1 MSSDI
6 VVVGSINVDLV
17 INAPKVIKMGETI
30 HGEGFFTGSGGK
42 GANQACAIGKL
53 GGSISMIGCVGDDS
67 YGKMCLENMGKNGV
81 DLSHVEIIKD
91 VNTGVALIVL
101 VKGDNCIILEQ
112 GANKYIT
119 TDIIEKKQEIIK
131 NSKLLISQFE
141 TPYDS
146 VCRAFDIAKNNG
158 VTTML
163 NPAPSRSID
172 DNLYKLIDILV
183 VNEHE
188 CFDLTGIEVIDDESA
203 QKALACFIEKGI
215 KMPIITLGSEG
226 AVFLD
231 EGKLYQ
237 RRPPKVEAVDT
248 TSAGD
253 AFIGALAVL
262 WVEGKKMQD
271 AIGYANKVASI
282 TVSRKG
288 AQISIPDKD
297 EVKYDFS
304 N

>member
-1 MSSDI
+1 MQSDI

-17 INAPKVIKMGETI
+17 INSPKVITMGETI

-53 GGSISMIGCVGDDS
+53 GGNISMIGCIGDDS
-67 YGKMCLENMGKNGV
+67 YGKMCLENLKSNGV
-81 DLSHVEIIKD
+81 DLSHVEIVED

-112 GANKYIT
+112 GANKYVTPDRIEKNQ
-119 TDIIEKKQEIIK
+119 DIIKK
-131 NSKLLISQFE
+131 SKLLISQFE

-146 VCRAFDIAKNNG
+146 VCRAFAAAKENG

-163 NPAPSRSID
+163 NPAPSRAID
-172 DNLYKLIDILV
+172 HSLYSLIDILI

-188 CFDLTGIEVIDDESA
+188 CFDLTGIKVTDDDSA
-203 QKALACFIEKGI
+203 QKALTVFIAKGI
-215 KMPIITLGSEG
+215 KIPIITLGSEG
-226 AVFLD
+226 AVFFD
-231 EGKLYQ
+231 NNKLCQ
-237 RRPPKVEAVDT
+237 MKPPKVEAVDT

-253 AFIGALAVL
+253 AFIGALAVQL
-262 WVEGKKMQD
+262 VEGKTLREG
-271 AIGYANKVASI
+271 IGYANKVAGI

-288 AQISIPDKD
+288 AQSSIPNKE
-297 EVKYDFS
+297 EVK
-304 N
+304 